1 MVTATVSSMRDQIAF
16 LRNQLSILEGKD
28 TMATTAAR
36 KTATKTVAK
45 TIPVKEQV
53 KKTAKPAAMKS
64 MELDFRD
71 EEEKVV
77 ETKVPFVTARPGP
90 IRYSELVL
98 LKGLSYDENR
108 REIKAFG
115 SDGKLRTCQIAR
127 LTGEVEAARILW
139 KKLSEAGRAKTEL
152 RFMAAG
158 GFNPNQWFFDVRV
171 EA

>member
-1 MVTATVSSMRDQIAF
+1 MVTATKLTMQEQIAF

-28 TMATTAAR
+28 TMATATAR

-45 TIPVKEQV
+45 TIPVKTQV
-53 KKTAKPAAMKS
+53 KKKATELKS

-71 EEEKVV
+71 EEEKV
-77 ETKVPFVTARPGP
+77 EIKTPFVTARPGP
-90 IRYSELVL
+90 IRYSEPVL

-127 LTGEVEAARILW
+127 LTGETEAARVLW
-139 KKLSEAGRAKTEL
+139 KKLSESGRAKTPI
-152 RFMAAG
+152 RFAAAG
-158 GFNPNQWFFDVRV
+158 GFNPNQWFFNIVTA
-171 EA
+171 E